1 MVRTLGRS
9 LVFGYHELVNWLFPC
24 FDRTEPTI
32 TPRKRDS
39 DSDFNP
45 VPFRTIHIQTSECV
59 STESVMEMQRFHV
72 GKLFSL
78 NKVCRYITQKSRE
91 I

>member
-1 MVRTLGRS
+1 MMRTLGRA
-9 LVFGYHELVNWLFPC
+9 LTLGCYELLIWLFPC
-24 FDRTEPTI
+24 LDRTEPTI
-32 TPRKRDS
+32 IIRKYDS

-45 VPFRTIHIQTSECV
+45 VPFRTIHVQTSECA
-59 STESVMEMQRFHV
+59 SKDGMMEMQRFHV